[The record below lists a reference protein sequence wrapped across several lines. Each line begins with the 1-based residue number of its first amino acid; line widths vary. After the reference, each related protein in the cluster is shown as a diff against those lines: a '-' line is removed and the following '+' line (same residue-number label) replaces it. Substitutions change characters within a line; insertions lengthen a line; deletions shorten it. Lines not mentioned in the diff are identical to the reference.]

1 MFTSTIL
8 DNPQVKP
15 LRLTNQQSRSLI
27 RQLTNAG
34 LHVEIETWR
43 YHGRD
48 LPLFVG
54 ANAAA
59 VIGAAHAI
67 PSLSGGLW
75 LKVAIADI
83 TDDTPPHAGRPR
95 FCSSLLEWEVAPR

>member
-1 MFTSTIL
+1 MFTSTVT

-27 RQLTNAG
+27 RQLANSGIHA
-34 LHVEIETWR
+34 EIETWR

-48 LPLFVG
+48 LPLFLG

-67 PSLSGGLW
+67 PSLAGGLW
-75 LKVAIADI
+75 LKVAIAEI
-83 TDDTPPHAGRPR
+83 TEPGKPGRPW

>member
-1 MFTSTIL
+1 MFTSTIT

-15 LRLTNQQSRSLI
+15 LRLTNQQSRSLV
-27 RQLTNAG
+27 RQLANAG
-34 LHVEIETWR
+34 LHVDIETWR

-54 ANAAA
+54 APAAA

-67 PSLSGGLW
+67 PSLAGGLW

-83 TDDTPPHAGRPR
+83 SDDTPRHGSRPQ
-95 FCSSLLEWEVAPR
+95 FCSSLLEWEVTPR

>member
-1 MFTSTIL
+1 MFTSTVT

-27 RQLTNAG
+27 RQLANAG
-34 LHVEIETWR
+34 LHIEIDTIH
-43 YHGRD
+43 YHGRS

-54 ANAAA
+54 ANAAT

-67 PSLSGGLW
+67 PSMAGGLW
-75 LKVAIADI
+75 LKVAIAEI
-83 TDDTPPHAGRPR
+83 PGPAGSRPT